1 MTKTETMDEKSLDE
15 IISESEK
22 RFDRL
27 NKKAY
32 RLMNGIKANGH
43 PRTTRKTILDVLAC
57 VPDGSVILGVLM
69 QADIWAE
76 SLNKTEYLT
85 LPSGQWVI
93 EFDWIRHVYQ
103 QRGYEAFQ
111 DAVDAMRRLI
121 NDDFDKAKE
130 LSEYAGLEDEFKPI
144 YEYYAPK
151 R

>member
-57 VPDGSVILGVLM
+57 VSDGSVILGVLM

-76 SLNKTEYLT
+76 SGVFCTEQGDGT
-85 LPSGQWVI
+85 LK
-93 EFDWIRHVYQ
+93 FTC
-103 QRGYEAFQ
+103 
-111 DAVDAMRRLI
+111 VDVPTADI
-121 NDDFDKAKE
+121 SVNVVVE
-130 LSEYAGLEDEFKPI
+130 G
-144 YEYYAPK
+144 
-151 R
+151 

>member
-1 MTKTETMDEKSLDE
+1 MTKTEIMNDKFLDE
-15 IISESEK
+15 IISEVEK

-32 RLMNGIKANGH
+32 RLMNGIKTNNH

-57 VPDGSVILGVLM
+57 VSDHSVILGVLM

-76 SLNKTEYLT
+76 SLNKTKYLT
-85 LPSGQWVI
+85 LPSDQWVI
-93 EFDWIRHVYQ
+93 EFDWLRHVFQ
-103 QRGYEAFQ
+103 KRGYEAFQ
-111 DAVDAMRRLI
+111 DAVDAMKRLI

-144 YEYYAPK
+144 YDYYAPK